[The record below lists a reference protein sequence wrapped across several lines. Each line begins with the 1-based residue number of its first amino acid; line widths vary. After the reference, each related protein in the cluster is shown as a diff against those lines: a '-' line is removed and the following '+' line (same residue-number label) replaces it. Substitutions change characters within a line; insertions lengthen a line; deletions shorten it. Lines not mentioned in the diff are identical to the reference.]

1 MPSLSFVLSPF
12 LVSQRQFSTLLGN
25 KDLFCSVPFIK
36 DRDPRAGADRGG
48 PAGSL
53 ERRSAHGRRA
63 PEVPEG
69 VRAASPAQVR
79 PDAEALSHR
88 PGFSSSERCDI
99 RKVCREKK
107 TMFCRS
113 FCMLG
118 KRGRLRGRSQHLAGV
133 VANLGKVLVPLCD
146 VIEGIRSLKKCDQVS
161 RSNQEVK
168 EGLFTCSGR

>member
-1 MPSLSFVLSPF
+1 MCFNFLVPSLSFVLSPF

-69 VRAASPAQVR
+69 VRAAGPAQVR

-99 RKVCREKK
+99 RKVCREKNDVLSQLLHAWK
-107 TMFCRS
+107 TRQAQRAKPTPSWCR
-113 FCMLG
+113 C
-118 KRGRLRGRSQHLAGV
+118 
-133 VANLGKVLVPLCD
+133 
-146 VIEGIRSLKKCDQVS
+146 
-161 RSNQEVK
+161 
-168 EGLFTCSGR
+168 

>member
-1 MPSLSFVLSPF
+1 MAAEL
-12 LVSQRQFSTLLGN
+12 QRFRKEYVQPVQL
-25 KDLFCSVPFIK
+25 
-36 DRDPRAGADRGG
+36 RYDPTQ
-48 PAGSL
+48 
-53 ERRSAHGRRA
+53 RRSHIGR
-63 PEVPEG
+63 VL
-69 VRAASPAQVR
+69 AAVK
-79 PDAEALSHR
+79 DAT
-88 PGFSSSERCDI
+88 SERFA
-99 RKVCREKK
+99 EKK

-161 RSNQEVK
+161 RSSQEVK